1 MQGGITMSHTA
12 KFIKEITF
20 RDPNT
25 GDMVEMEV
33 YKHENGGMFAID
45 SSFLEQVAEDEERM
59 ETVILDPF
67 SEMEEP
73 EALYLEGL

>member
-1 MQGGITMSHTA
+1 MSHRA

-25 GDMVEMEV
+25 GEMVEMEV
-33 YKHENGGMFAID
+33 YKHENGGIFAID
-45 SSFLEQVAEDEERM
+45 SSFLEQVVEDEEKM

-67 SEMEEP
+67 SQISEP
-73 EALYLEGL
+73 ESLYLEGN

>member
-1 MQGGITMSHTA
+1 MSHRA

-25 GDMVEMEV
+25 GVMIEMEV

-45 SSFLEQVAEDEERM
+45 SSFLEQVVEDEERM

-67 SEMEEP
+67 SQIEEP
-73 EALYLEGL
+73 ESLYLEDRNEEGG